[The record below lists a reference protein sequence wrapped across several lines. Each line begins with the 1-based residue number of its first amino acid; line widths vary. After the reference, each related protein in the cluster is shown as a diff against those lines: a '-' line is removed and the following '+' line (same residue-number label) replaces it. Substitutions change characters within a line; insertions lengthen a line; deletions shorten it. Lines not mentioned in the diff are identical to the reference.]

1 MAPPMRQF
9 VNAFLDGA
17 ARIRHR
23 GRLRHSIGQRS
34 TVLLHRVAPKRNNA
48 LVVGTDCLIQARIL
62 FDRPGGSV
70 TIGDRCY
77 IGASTLVIAERIDL
91 GDDVVIS
98 WGVTIVD
105 HNSHS
110 VEWSGRRN
118 DILDWKAGRK
128 DWSNVRQGP
137 VVIRDRAW
145 IGFNAMI
152 LKGVTIGEGAVIG
165 AGAVV
170 TRDVPDYAIVAGNPA
185 RVVRTIERE

>member
-9 VNAFLDGA
+9 VHAFLNGT

-23 GRLRHSIGQRS
+23 GRLRHTVGPGS
-34 TVLLHRVAPKRNNA
+34 TVLLHRVAPKQDNA
-48 LVVGTDCLIQARIL
+48 LTVGSDCIIQARIL
-62 FDRPGGSV
+62 FDRAGGSV

-77 IGASTLVIAERIDL
+77 IGASTLVVAERIEL

-98 WGVTIVD
+98 WGVTVVD

-110 VEWSGRRN
+110 VKWSERRN

-128 DWSNVRQGP
+128 DWSNVRHGP

-152 LKGVTIGEGAVIG
+152 LKGVTIGEGAVVG

-170 TRDVPDYAIVAGNPA
+170 TRDVPDYAVVAGNPA
-185 RVVRTIERE
+185 QVVRTLDRE